1 MLKVKNLLQFDL
13 GQALG
18 PEILHNPHH
27 SAARWKWLRKEPDCF
42 SVGVGVRYGAP
53 FFLPAIWGAT
63 PKRLVFAGVEV
74 LLLIY
79 IK

>member
-1 MLKVKNLLQFDL
+1 MKVKNLLAFDL
-13 GQALG
+13 GQALA
-18 PEILHNPHH
+18 PEMLHNPHH

-53 FFLPAIWGAT
+53 FFLPMVWAIA
-63 PKRLVFAGVEV
+63 PKCLVFAGIGMV
-74 LLLIY
+74 LLIY